1 MLVCRLRAET
11 QMKDVIVVHVGPAFG
26 LLTCFFRVCGLIDL
40 FILGVITSDF
50 SHNGA
55 RNEKVK
61 PYCYVR
67 YMKSTNY
74 KISAK
79 ISVCIC
85 VS

>member
-1 MLVCRLRAET
+1 MPVCRLRAET
-11 QMKDVIVVHVGPAFG
+11 QMKDVILVHVGPAFG
-26 LLTCFFRVCGLIDL
+26 LFTCFFRVYGSIYL
-40 FILGVITSDF
+40 FIIEVITSDF

-55 RNEKVK
+55 RNKKLK

-79 ISVCIC
+79 ISACIC